1 MKKEFKA
8 LPENRKDAVRELR
21 IEKELP
27 AFTLYLNYAVN
38 NICEITGIDDNMVDE
53 HKVAEAVQEKDP
65 AVMERLAD
73 FLWLFKIDNPQRDF
87 ADSREITL
95 AIVRKIFALR
105 NFFAH
110 MDKPGIQ
117 PLLGGRNLYVLLE
130 GNLMPLARENALQP
144 GFKTDKLFKLKLMN
158 KHSINSN
165 DDYEFT
171 RKGLIFLIC
180 LALYRDDA
188 VEFCHLFDDMK
199 LPAKCPNNIAPDDC
213 GRTTCQAAGGEAK
226 TCNIAK
232 AKALIA
238 MFTFFSFRKGR
249 DLLNAEDKN
258 FMCFA
263 DIVGYLNKV
272 PTASMD
278 YLALQQEKDK
288 LMALRDASAES
299 DENKE
304 FKYALHR
311 RFRDRFLS
319 FTAAWCEDFEI
330 LPALKFKRLDISGQ
344 IGRKRYCYGKESDNR
359 VRMDRHYTIENDAIR
374 FAFESSDHYG
384 PVHIDELHSSI
395 GAAELKRI
403 MLVEKYAPGVMNQR
417 IQEYFAAYHRILET
431 MLNADDCCE
440 LFLDDATF
448 LKDFAI
454 VTGATEEELQSDRF
468 QDILIRY
475 FPENLFRF
483 FTGEDKMPTPGE
495 MKETLCGKLQ
505 TLQGRAEDFLYRS
518 KKLNE
523 WKRMP
528 ADNRPSHP
536 VCGRDEVKNPP
547 RNCRF
552 SDGAL
557 IARVFDLLNLH
568 LKPEEKF
575 RQLPRGKQHRDI
587 LDFEYQ
593 LVHAAIG
600 KFNLDQRNL
609 WTFLEKRRPELA
621 NIINELK
628 KHVDKHFQQEKNF
641 LKTNPRY
648 DKNGKPVRVSAT
660 LTMLASAA
668 AEMFRDE
675 CKKEAAE
682 WGKISGDKLA
692 PKDIRDACR
701 RFGVRTGMPLDRESL
716 LKTVLRI
723 DIDKWAR
730 AFNDKEKRPYENRRL
745 DEAGHIVSQ
754 IPFPNGFAAR
764 IMQTLHGNKQLT
776 PFFDQQGLFD
786 FNRAFKSLST
796 GRVGLRDF
804 YAAAPL
810 IGYMKTHDRKE
821 TAPDPDAEGINP
833 GLKDE
838 NGRLLRSAD
847 FSAPALDKAIRSIKD
862 VENQDKLLLGFA
874 VKYWDRFQKSETFLV
889 DKASFQTSTSVYDY
903 FNTPVVLEKGLA
915 GIRLM
920 MMPNDVNRPVFTQ
933 VRKYAKEIAAF
944 MDPSGQQKEFQFYDM
959 MMAFRR
965 IQADDRAR
973 RLELIPLLQ
982 RFEEPVVIPG
992 YAYEGQNCPEA
1003 KRNMEFSYYTKC
1015 YPALAREE
1023 YEILANIRNAIFH
1036 NGIRLDIAPVR
1047 QILIKYVQPQSNAKR
1062 F

>member
-1 MKKEFKA
+1 MMKKEFKA
-8 LPENRKDAVRELR
+8 LPENRIGAVRELR
-21 IEKELP
+21 IEREVP
-27 AFTLYLNYAVN
+27 VFTLYLNYAVN
-38 NICEITGIDDNMVDE
+38 NICEITGIDENLVDENMV
-53 HKVAEAVQEKDP
+53 AAAVQEKDP
-65 AVMERLAD
+65 SVLERLAN
-73 FLWLFKIDNPQRDF
+73 FLWLFKIDDPQRDF
-87 ADSREITL
+87 ADSRKITL
-95 AIVRKIFALR
+95 AIVQKIFALR

-117 PLLGGRNLYVLLE
+117 PLLGDRDLYVLLE
-130 GNLMPLARENALQP
+130 GHLMPLARENALQP

-158 KHSINSN
+158 KHNISCN
-165 DDYEFT
+165 DYEFT

-188 VEFCHLFDDMK
+188 MEFCHLFDDMK
-199 LPAKCPNNIAPDDC
+199 LPVKCPNKIDPNDC
-213 GRTTCQAAGGEAK
+213 GRTTCLAAGGETK

-249 DLLNAEDKN
+249 DLLNAEDN
-258 FMCFA
+258 DFMCFA

-288 LMALRDASAES
+288 LMALRDASTES

-304 FKYALHR
+304 FKYTLHR

-319 FTAAWCEDFEI
+319 LATAYCEDFDV

-359 VRMDRHYTIENDAIR
+359 VRMDRHYAIENDAIR
-374 FAFESSDHYG
+374 FAFEPSEHYG
-384 PVHIDELHSSI
+384 PIHIDALHSSV

-403 MLVEKYAPGVMNQR
+403 MLVERYTAGVMNQQIR
-417 IQEYFAAYHRILET
+417 EYFAAYHRILET

-440 LFLDDATF
+440 LYLDDATF
-448 LKDFAI
+448 LKDFAM
-454 VTGATEEELQSDRF
+454 VTGAEEEELKSGSF
-468 QDILIRY
+468 QDILVRY

-483 FTGEDKMPTPGE
+483 FTGEDKMLTPVE
-495 MKETLCGKLQ
+495 MKKELCGKLQ
-505 TLQGRAEDFLYRS
+505 TLQIQAVDFLRRIE
-518 KKLNE
+518 KLNE
-523 WKRMP
+523 WKRMS

-552 SDGAL
+552 SDGTL
-557 IARVFDLLNLH
+557 IAKIFDLLNLH
-568 LKPEEKF
+568 LKPEDKF
-575 RQLPRGKQHRDI
+575 RQLPRGKQHRGMQDY
-587 LDFEYQ
+587 EYQ

-609 WTFLEKRRPELA
+609 WTFLEKLRPGLA
-621 NIINELK
+621 NIMNELK
-628 KHVDKHFQQEKNF
+628 KRVDKHVQQEFFF
-641 LKTNPRY
+641 LRTNPRY

-660 LTMLASAA
+660 LPMLASAA
-668 AEMFRDE
+668 AEMFRE
-675 CKKEAAE
+675 TCKSEAAK
-682 WGKISGDKLA
+682 WGKISGDKLEQ
-692 PKDIRDACR
+692 KDLRDACR

-716 LKTVLRI
+716 IKTILRI
-723 DIDKWAR
+723 DIDKWNR
-730 AFNDKEKRPYENRRL
+730 AFNDKEKRPYENRSL
-745 DEAGHIVSQ
+745 DEAGHVVSQ

-764 IMQTLHGNKQLT
+764 IISTQSGNKNISS
-776 PFFDQQGLFD
+776 FFDKQGLFD
-786 FNRAFKSLST
+786 FNRAFKSFPA
-796 GRVGLRDF
+796 GKVGLLDF
-804 YAAAPL
+804 YATGPL

-821 TAPDPDAEGINP
+821 TSPDPDAAGINP
-833 GLKDE
+833 GSKDE
-838 NGRLLRSAD
+838 NGRLLRNTD
-847 FSAPALDKAIRSIKD
+847 FSAPALDKAIRTIKD
-862 VENQDKLLLGFA
+862 VENQDKLLLWF
-874 VKYWDRFQKSETFLV
+874 VMKYWDRFQKSETFLV
-889 DKASFQTSTSVYDY
+889 DKVKFQATTSVYDY
-903 FNTPVVLEKGLA
+903 FNTPIVVEKGLE

-933 VRKYAKEIAAF
+933 VRKYAKEIAAS

-965 IQADDRAR
+965 IQAEDRAK

-982 RFEEPVVIPG
+982 RFEEPVVIPRN
-992 YAYEGQNCPEA
+992 AYEGKKSKEEKQA
-1003 KRNMEFSYYTKC
+1003 MEFQYYSRSYAAIT
-1015 YPALAREE
+1015 REE
-1023 YEILANIRNAIFH
+1023 YEILADTRNAVYH
-1036 NGIRLDIAPVR
+1036 NGIRLDIALAR
-1047 QILIKYVQPQSNAKR
+1047 RILGKYMPPPRSGKR